1 VTSSPSNDGG
11 TIRPVISARRAV
23 VCLGLL
29 ATMLVVSVPRADTA
43 ASPGRNAASAATA
56 SAPRV
61 SSAGSARCNPH
72 RLIRGRWPTSCW
84 RPYKPTSPFNQPI
97 PSGARVA
104 ADSAQIVAKLLSFG
118 PIDNLVVGQAD
129 SPDDWSHPV
138 YFSRRSDPVFRLH
151 CTESWGRC
159 PIEGSRVRVPD
170 AARPAAGDDGHLTV
184 ITRSGW
190 EYDLWRVESKPR
202 GGGTLAF
209 GWGGRTRIDGDGRR
223 SGGTASG
230 FGNVAG
236 IIRAGELAS
245 GRINHALF
253 MVARCDA
260 GRWVYPA
267 VKGGG
272 SCAPG
277 NREAAPPMGVRLQLA
292 MSSAEIAALSVPRW
306 KKTILRAMAR
316 YGLYLGDTGGD
327 AWGIQ
332 LESGSS
338 FTSFGRADPL
348 VAFARRSGW
357 RSGGGRYSGNVR
369 DGVDWARYLRV
380 IDPCVARRSC

>member
-1 VTSSPSNDGG
+1 M
-11 TIRPVISARRAV
+11 RPVISTRRAV

-29 ATMLVVSVPRADTA
+29 AAMLAVSVPRATTA
-43 ASPGRNAASAATA
+43 PSPRRSALSSDVA
-56 SAPRV
+56 SAPRL
-61 SSAGSARCNPH
+61 SANRTARCNPH

-104 ADSAQIVAKLLSFG
+104 ADSARIVAKLMEFG
-118 PIDNLVVGQAD
+118 PIDNLVVGEAD
-129 SPDDWSHPV
+129 SPDDYWHPV

-151 CTESWGRC
+151 CSEDWGRC
-159 PIEGSRVRVPD
+159 PIEGGRIRIPD
-170 AARPAAGDDGHLTV
+170 AARAAGGDDGHLTV
-184 ITRSGW
+184 ITRTGW

-202 GGGTLAF
+202 GGGTLVF
-209 GWGGRTRIDGDGRR
+209 SWGGRTRIDGNGLR

-236 IIRAGELAS
+236 IIRAGELES

-253 MVARCDA
+253 MVARCDS

-267 VKGGG
+267 NKSGS
-272 SCAPG
+272 SCAQRGIPSEG
-277 NREAAPPMGVRLQLA
+277 APSMGARLQLA
-292 MSSAEIAALSVPRW
+292 MSSPEINALAVPRW

-316 YGLYLGDTGGD
+316 YGLYLGDTGGN

-348 VAFARRSGW
+348 VAFAKKNGW
-357 RSGGGRYSGNVR
+357 RSYGGRYSGSLKE
-369 DGVDWARYLRV
+369 GVDWARYLRV
-380 IDPCVARRSC
+380 IDPCVTRRSC